1 MKDSLKGWGVDIRGN
16 SIKLKKELVAELE
29 QLEQFEEI
37 QVLSP
42 SRCEKKGHIQS
53 QLMKIY
59 EEEEMFWRSR
69 TSEKWLLQ
77 GDSNTA
83 FFHRVANGRKR
94 KNTMYTLQ
102 DGENQIEGTEN
113 LLQHATSFYKNLFGQ
128 GEGNLISFAAD
139 SWLESEKL
147 TDIDNS
153 CLDAPFLEKEVK
165 MQLI

>member
-1 MKDSLKGWGVDIRGN
+1 
-16 SIKLKKELVAELE
+16 
-29 QLEQFEEI
+29 
-37 QVLSP
+37 
-42 SRCEKKGHIQS
+42 
-53 QLMKIY
+53 
-59 EEEEMFWRSR
+59 MFWRSR

-83 FFHRVANGRKR
+83 FFHKVANGRKR

-102 DGENQIEGTEN
+102 DGEIQTEGTEN
-113 LLQHATSFYKNLFGQ
+113 LLQHATSSYKNLFGQ

-147 TDIDNS
+147 SDIDNY